1 MLPPAVP
8 SEFDNLRVESGTC
21 GGGCGAGKTATWCC
35 RRWCADG
42 LASSWLREGGTG
54 NRICSYWGRMS
65 LIHDMMA
72 KAP

>member
-1 MLPPAVP
+1 VRRWVRLVAAV
-8 SEFDNLRVESGTC
+8 
-21 GGGCGAGKTATWCC
+21 GAGQEKTATWCC

-54 NRICSYWGRMS
+54 NRICSYWGRLS

-72 KAP
+72 KAL